1 MLEQRLG
8 PMTRAAVT
16 VLVVEDD
23 DDMRELLVETLERDG
38 YVVLSAG
45 SIGEALLTIQRVAR
59 RVDLVLTD
67 VRMSTGMASGID
79 FGHVLRES
87 KARGTTTT
95 PLILM
100 TAFPDSAVYEAATSM
115 NATVLSKPFRLDVLR
130 REVLT
135 RIAQHVKHPD

>member
-1 MLEQRLG
+1 MLDQRLG
-8 PMTRAAVT
+8 TSMTRAAVT

-23 DDMRELLVETLERDG
+23 NDMRELLVETLERDG

-45 SIGEALLTIQRVAR
+45 SIGEALLTIQRFAR

-67 VRMSTGMASGID
+67 VRMSTGVASGID

-87 KARGTTTT
+87 KARGTT

-100 TAFPDSAVYEAATSM
+100 TAFPDSEVYEAATSM
-115 NATVLSKPFRLDVLR
+115 GATVLSKPFRLDVLR

-135 RIAQHVKHPD
+135 RIAAHVKHPD